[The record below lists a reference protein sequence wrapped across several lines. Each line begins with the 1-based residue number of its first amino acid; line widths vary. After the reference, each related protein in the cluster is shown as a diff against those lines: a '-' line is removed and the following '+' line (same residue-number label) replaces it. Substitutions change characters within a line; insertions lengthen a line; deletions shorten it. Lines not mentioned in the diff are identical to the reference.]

1 MYSGTASS
9 LTIIESS
16 WQRSENKHKDINR
29 ELWAKRIILSG
40 QLVEAEVTATAGL
53 LALCGLGI
61 ARSTSTE
68 THAIAV
74 APCVFNGVHLY
85 TSACSTSDR

>member
-16 WQRSENKHKDINR
+16 WQRSENKRKDINR

-40 QLVEAEVTATAGL
+40 QLVEAEVTAAAGL
-53 LALCGLGI
+53 LALFGLGI
-61 ARSTSTE
+61 GRSTSTE
-68 THAIAV
+68 MHAIAV
-74 APCVFNGVHLY
+74 AACVFNGVHLY
-85 TSACSTSDR
+85 KSACSTSDG